1 MNAKSTRIGLL
12 GAITLAAV
20 LISSPGPARAGEDQT
35 ISGFSAWQGRGQ
47 AFQTGP
53 DQLTFVGSFSGM
65 LYVDTDQGPQDAGLM
80 VCPAMI
86 KVSISDG
93 SQIGEGHC
101 AIAEKDG
108 DRVYADL
115 ACKGVHLV
123 GCQGALT
130 LTAGTGRFA
139 GISGG
144 GHVSLRSGLHDI
156 AVLPGNTIEEN
167 AAGILVIR
175 DLHYKIP

>member
-1 MNAKSTRIGLL
+1 MTAKSTRIGLL
-12 GAITLAAV
+12 GIIPLLAV
-20 LISSPGPARAGEDQT
+20 LAGLPGPALAGEDQT
-35 ISGFSAWQGRGQ
+35 ISAFSAWQGRGQ

-53 DQLTFVGSFSGM
+53 DELTFVGSFSGM

-86 KVSISDG
+86 KVSTTDG

-108 DRVYADL
+108 GRVYASL

-123 GCQGALT
+123 GCQGTLT

-139 GISGG
+139 GITGS
-144 GHVSLRSGLHDI
+144 GHVSFRSGLHDI
-156 AVLPGNTIEEN
+156 AMLPGNTIEEN
-167 AAGILVIR
+167 AAGILVVR